1 MQTVTPSVSPAAV
14 GGRYGLLTGL
24 VSVIISFGV
33 YALEMD
39 QNSVVRFLTTA
50 VLIAGIVLAMRNFK
64 LQNAGFMSYG
74 QGIGVG
80 VVLSGIVGVLSGIFI
95 YVYTA
100 LIDPSVITRM
110 MDKAR
115 ADMEAK
121 GTMSDA
127 QIDQALAWSTK
138 FTTGPAMFIFAI
150 VGTVVIGLIISLIA
164 AAFVKNPKPEFE

>member
-1 MQTVTPSVSPAAV
+1 MQTATPSVSTTAV

-24 VSVIISFGV
+24 VSVIVSFGI
-33 YALEMD
+33 YALELE
-39 QNSVVRFLTTA
+39 QSSAVRFLTTV
-50 VLIAGIVLAMRNFK
+50 VLIGGIILAMRNFK
-64 LQNAGFMSYG
+64 LQNAGFMGYG
-74 QGIGVG
+74 QGLSVG
-80 VVLSGIVGVLSGIFI
+80 MVVSGIVGTLSGVFV

-100 LIDPSVITRM
+100 LIDPSVMTRM

-127 QIDQALAWSTK
+127 QIDQAMAFSAK
-138 FTTGPAMFIFAI
+138 FTTGPMMFIFSI
-150 VGTVVIGLIISLIA
+150 LITLLVGLLISLIA

>member
-1 MQTVTPSVSPAAV
+1 MQTATPSVSPTAV

-24 VSVIISFGV
+24 VSIIISFGI
-33 YALEMD
+33 YALGLE
-39 QNSVVRFLTTA
+39 QNSAVRFLTIA
-50 VLIAGIVLAMRNFK
+50 VLVGGIVLAMRSFK
-64 LQNAGFMSYG
+64 EQHGGFMSYG
-74 QGIGVG
+74 QGLSTGMVVSGV
-80 VVLSGIVGVLSGIFI
+80 VGVLSGAFA

-100 LIDPSVITRM
+100 VVDPGVITRM

-127 QIDQALAWSTK
+127 QIDQALAWSAK
-138 FTTGPAMFIFAI
+138 FTTGPFMLIFS
-150 VGTVVIGLIISLIA
+150 VLFTLFLGLLISLIA